1 MALARLLHHHN
12 ASLAV
17 PYNCRGWNSGGL
29 TLQHLVSSCDVCFI
43 QEHWLHTDQLHKL
56 NAFNY
61 DFLSVA
67 VSGMDSGSL
76 LCGRPYGGC
85 SVLYRKS
92 LSSCIIPLASS
103 SNRFCGIKVIDSN
116 GSSILMISLY
126 MPSECRQSYFTE
138 YLNTLGELEGLI
150 ETEKCDVNM
159 LIGDFNVDFCRDGCQ
174 SRLLLDF
181 MSELDLCA
189 CNLSFCNSIY
199 YTYERD
205 DGLVRSWI
213 DHVVCTNSFSSLVSD
228 VYRVQLGSNVSD
240 HYPHGF
246 IVKVDCVTIPVL

>member
-1 MALARLLHHHN
+1 MIYVLYRSTGSILIN
-12 ASLAV
+12 
-17 PYNCRGWNSGGL
+17 
-29 TLQHLVSSCDVCFI
+29 FI
-43 QEHWLHTDQLHKL
+43 
-56 NAFNY
+56 AFNS

-76 LCGRPYGGC
+76 LCGRPYGDC

-92 LSSCIIPLASS
+92 LSSCIIPLAFS

-126 MPSECRQSYFTE
+126 MPSECHQSYFTE
-138 YLNTLGELEGLI
+138 YLNTLGELE

-159 LIGDFNVDFCRDGCQ
+159 LIGDFNVDFCRDGCL

-189 CNLSFCNSIY
+189 CDL
-199 YTYERD
+199 
-205 DGLVRSWI
+205 
-213 DHVVCTNSFSSLVSD
+213 
-228 VYRVQLGSNVSD
+228 
-240 HYPHGF
+240 F
-246 IVKVDCVTIPVL
+246 ITHMKGMMA

>member
-1 MALARLLHHHN
+1 MCQCVCNKAAEMPDFLLPLPYLQTYLLSLLLMALARLLHHHN

-56 NAFNY
+56 NAFNS

-103 SNRFCGIKVIDSN
+103 
-116 GSSILMISLY
+116 
-126 MPSECRQSYFTE
+126 
-138 YLNTLGELEGLI
+138 
-150 ETEKCDVNM
+150 
-159 LIGDFNVDFCRDGCQ
+159 
-174 SRLLLDF
+174 
-181 MSELDLCA
+181 
-189 CNLSFCNSIY
+189 
-199 YTYERD
+199 
-205 DGLVRSWI
+205 
-213 DHVVCTNSFSSLVSD
+213 
-228 VYRVQLGSNVSD
+228 
-240 HYPHGF
+240 
-246 IVKVDCVTIPVL
+246 

>member
-1 MALARLLHHHN
+1 MPPLRCL
-12 ASLAV
+12 S
-17 PYNCRGWNSGGL
+17 YNCRGWNSGSL
-29 TLQHLVSSCDVCFI
+29 TLQNLVSSCDVCFI

-56 NAFNY
+56 NDFNS

-85 SVLYRKS
+85 SVLYHKS

-126 MPSECRQSYFTE
+126 MPSECRHSYFTE

-159 LIGDFNVDFCRDGCQ
+159 LIFDFNVDFCRDGC
-174 SRLLLDF
+174 
-181 MSELDLCA
+181 
-189 CNLSFCNSIY
+189 LSI
-199 YTYERD
+199 D
-205 DGLVRSWI
+205 RSWI
-213 DHVVCTNSFSSLVSD
+213 LCLSLIYVHVI
-228 VYRVQLGSNVSD
+228 
-240 HYPHGF
+240 YPSVIQF
-246 IVKVDCVTIPVL
+246 ITHMKGMMA